1 MRAAV
6 SPGWR
11 LADARGILG
20 PAVNVALL
28 PLCRALLV
36 ALVVVLACGR
46 SATAQAA
53 PPDDGAVEPTRIGA
67 FVTSL
72 ADISETQRRFEIIV
86 WVWLLSPAGDTTADP
101 TKTLEITNAVTTERQ
116 HSVTTSSPAG
126 RYSQVKLR
134 ASVRNALDFTDFPFD
149 RHVLHVDI
157 EDAERDARALE
168 FLPDAPP
175 DGRAPL
181 VVSEDLDPQDWSI
194 GALSLTTV
202 RHHESTN
209 YGDPTQTTD
218 SVFSRAVL
226 GIEITRKH
234 SLRILLTLLLGTFM
248 GTLVAFFAVLLP
260 IQQSPPRYTLLSGAL
275 FVCIANR
282 LLVDARLPPGS
293 SLGLL
298 DLMQLAAI
306 LGLLLLTG
314 LSLLLTNWAEGKLT
328 PARATALSQRMGI
341 AWISSLAVVQVVLV
355 WSHAAR

>member
-1 MRAAV
+1 MRLP
-6 SPGWR
+6 S
-11 LADARGILG
+11 G
-20 PAVNVALL
+20 PS
-28 PLCRALLV
+28 CRALLLAFVV
-36 ALVVVLACGR
+36 ALVCGR
-46 SATAQAA
+46 ASMASAA
-53 PPDDGAVEPTRIGA
+53 PADEGSTVEATRTTSIGA

-86 WVWLLSPAGDTTADP
+86 WIWLLSPSSDATPDP
-101 TKTLEITNAVTTERQ
+101 AKTLEIMNAVTTERQ
-116 HSVTTSSPAG
+116 HAVTTDTPAG

-157 EDAERDARALE
+157 EDAERDIRLLE
-168 FLPDAPP
+168 FVPDAPA
-175 DGRAPL
+175 GGAAPL
-181 VVSEDLDPQDWSI
+181 VLSQDLDPQDWAI
-194 GALSLTTV
+194 GELSLTTL
-202 RHHESTN
+202 HHRENTN
-209 YGDPTQTTD
+209 YGDPTQTGD

-282 LLVDARLPPGS
+282 LLVDTRLPPGS

-298 DLMQLAAI
+298 DLMQLVAI

-314 LSLLLTNWAEGKLT
+314 MSLVLTNWAEKRVP
-328 PARATALSQRMGI
+328 PARATVLSQRMGV
-341 AWISSLAVVQVVLV
+341 AWIASVTLVQIGLV
-355 WSHAAR
+355 WSHAAP